1 MLISSL
7 RKILTLTVA
16 LVAGLVLAV
25 PAHAITATRI
35 SVTPSSAS
43 LTADQETAFQVI
55 AVDDQ
60 GASSDLTG
68 EAVFTTDDPRGSFS
82 GAVYQAGKVGR
93 WFVGVRAAGQ
103 QATVAITVTAGKLD
117 SLAINPNSAP
127 ERVAINTSR
136 TFSVQGYD
144 QNNNLVEAKNVSW
157 SVSSTLGTI
166 NSSGVFSAKQ
176 IGEGTITA
184 TSGSIKQ
191 SVAVTVTEKPVAT
204 IGETTNANGNS
215 NSSVNTNSATNTNTT
230 IATPNETEDTTA
242 TACSARATW
251 VWGLVLLLLLGGSA
265 LLYAFVPVTAIWPA
279 ALSLGLA
286 AIVSV
291 IQYRSDCSLAWWP
304 WVATLG
310 CAVLAMF
317 AYQQAPREQ
326 K

>member
-7 RKILTLTVA
+7 RKVLTISIV

-43 LTADQETAFQVI
+43 LTADQETAFQVT
-55 AVDDQ
+55 AVDEQ
-60 GASSDLTG
+60 GASSDVTG

-103 QATVAITVTAGKLD
+103 QATVAIIVTTGKLD
-117 SLAINPNSAP
+117 SLVINPNSAP
-127 ERVAINTSR
+127 ERVAVNTSR
-136 TFSVQGYD
+136 AFSVQGYD

-157 SVSSTLGTI
+157 SVSSSLGTI

-191 SVAVTVTEKPVAT
+191 SVAVAVTEKPVAT
-204 IGETTNANGNS
+204 IGEATNANGNS
-215 NSSVNTNSATNTNTT
+215 NSSVNTNSGTNTNSSV
-230 IATPNETEDTTA
+230 ATPNETDDA

-317 AYQQAPREQ
+317 AYQQTPREQ